1 MTDVLLV
8 GGGGREHALA
18 WKLAQSPRLGRMI
31 AAPGNPGIA
40 AHARCV
46 PVKDTAL
53 DELVDLARRERP
65 DLVVVGPEVP
75 LAMGLA
81 DRLREAGF
89 AVFGP
94 SAAAARLE
102 SSKAFSKDLMARH
115 GVPTARFR
123 TFQDAAAAR
132 AYCRELGAP
141 LVVKADGLAAGK
153 GVIVCRSL
161 DEADRAL
168 ALCFE
173 ERAFGVSGLTVVVEE
188 FLEGE
193 EASFFAL
200 ADGAAVLP
208 LAAAQDHKTVF
219 DGDRGPNTGGMGAYS
234 PAPVMS
240 DAMQDRV
247 MAEIVRPV
255 IAAMGKEGAPYTGVL
270 FVGLMITREGPKVIE
285 FNCRFGDPECQAIM
299 PRLESDLL
307 ALLQAAATGQ
317 GLPAALAWSPRDL
330 RLRGDGLRRLSRAA
344 TRRAAPI
351 TGVAA
356 AAALPGIN
364 VFHAGTAMAGDA
376 LVTAGGRVLGVQAS
390 GADAASAIRAAYAGV
405 ERDPLR
411 RRPLPPGHRP
421 SRAETDRVSTLAIST
436 RRRRGGSGASPIDP

>member
-1 MTDVLLV
+1 VTDVLLV

-53 DELVDLARRERP
+53 DQLVDLARKERP

-81 DRLREAGF
+81 DRLRAAGF

-123 TFQDAAAAR
+123 TLRDAAAAR

-161 DEADRAL
+161 EEADRAL
-168 ALCFE
+168 ALCFD
-173 ERAFGVSGLTVVVEE
+173 ERAFGDSGLTVVVEE

-219 DGDRGPNTGGMGAYS
+219 DDDRGPNTGGMGAYS
-234 PAPVMS
+234 PAPVLS
-240 DAMQDRV
+240 EAMRDRV

-270 FVGLMITREGPKVIE
+270 YVGLMITREGPKVIE

-299 PRLESDLL
+299 PRLEDDLL
-307 ALLQAAATGQ
+307 ALLEAAATGR
-317 GLPAALAWSPRDL
+317 GLPPTLAWSPGTSVCVVMTSAGYPGRYETG
-330 RLRGDGLRRLSRAA
+330 R
-344 TRRAAPI
+344 PI

-356 AAALPGIN
+356 AAGLPGIN
-364 VFHAGTAMAGDA
+364 VFHAGTAMAGDT

-390 GADAASAIRAAYAGV
+390 GPDAAAAIRAAYAAV
-405 ERDPLR
+405 ERIRFDGAHYRRDIGHHALR
-411 RRPLPPGHRP
+411 RLG
-421 SRAETDRVSTLAIST
+421 
-436 RRRRGGSGASPIDP
+436 

>member
-18 WKLAQSPRLGRMI
+18 WKLARSPRLGRMV

-40 AHARCV
+40 THARCV
-46 PVKDTAL
+46 PVKDTAV
-53 DELVDLARRERP
+53 DELVALARQERP

-81 DRLREAGF
+81 DRLRAAGF

-94 SAAAARLE
+94 NAAAAR
-102 SSKAFSKDLMARH
+102 R
-115 GVPTARFR
+115 
-123 TFQDAAAAR
+123 
-132 AYCRELGAP
+132 YCRELGAP

-153 GVIVCRSL
+153 GVIVCRAL

-173 ERAFGVSGLTVVVEE
+173 ERAFGASGLTVVVEE

-208 LAAAQDHKTVF
+208 LVAAQDHKTVF
-219 DGDRGPNTGGMGAYS
+219 DEDRGPNTGGMGAYS

-299 PRLESDLL
+299 PRLEGDLL

-317 GLPAALAWSPRDL
+317 GLPAALSWSPRASVCVVMTSAGYPG
-330 RLRGDGLRRLSRAA
+330 RYETGR
-344 TRRAAPI
+344 PI

-356 AAALPGIN
+356 AARLPGTN

-390 GADAASAIRAAYAGV
+390 GADVAAAIRAAYAGV
-405 ERDPLR
+405 ERIRFDGAHYRRDIGHHALR
-411 RRPLPPGHRP
+411 RIG
-421 SRAETDRVSTLAIST
+421 
-436 RRRRGGSGASPIDP
+436 

>member
-46 PVKDTAL
+46 PVKDTAI
-53 DELVDLARRERP
+53 DELVALARRERP

-75 LAMGLA
+75 LALGLA

-102 SSKAFSKDLMARH
+102 SSKAFSKELMARH
-115 GVPTARFR
+115 GMPTARFR

-193 EASFFAL
+193 EASFFAI

-219 DGDRGPNTGGMGAYS
+219 DDDRGPNTGGMGAYS
-234 PAPVMS
+234 PTPVMS

-299 PRLESDLL
+299 PRLEGDLL
-307 ALLQAAATGQ
+307 DLLQAAATGQ
-317 GLPAALAWSPRDL
+317 GLPAALAWSPGTSVCVVMTSAGYPGRYETG
-330 RLRGDGLRRLSRAA
+330 R
-344 TRRAAPI
+344 PI
-351 TGVAA
+351 TGVAG

-376 LVTAGGRVLGVQAS
+376 LVTAGGRVLGVQAM
-390 GADAASAIRAAYAGV
+390 GRDVASAIRAAYAGV
-405 ERDPLR
+405 ERIRFDGAHYRRDIGHHALR
-411 RRPLPPGHRP
+411 RIG
-421 SRAETDRVSTLAIST
+421 
-436 RRRRGGSGASPIDP
+436 